1 MTTDSLMYDA
11 RARLAAGDLAGAA
24 ELVRAAADAWH
35 EAGDAAEEARCLRL
49 AAALAR
55 HAGRRDEA
63 VTLAGRAVDVVADLA
78 APAPRAAVEQEYAA
92 ALLAAGRPDD
102 ALVAFR
108 RAAATSATPALSLVD
123 GVAELQ
129 AAGQVELAERL
140 ADELTERLAV
150 DVESAESHEAASR
163 LALLAS
169 ARALDRKDPVA
180 AREHAERAR
189 AEALAGRSATGYVA
203 AAVALAALADA
214 TGDRL
219 GAYASLA
226 VGWATLR
233 DLVGADGARAAFRPS
248 LLELRRRWGTAGF
261 AEAKAAY
268 EAGVRRG

>member
-1 MTTDSLMYDA
+1 VTMESLMHDA
-11 RARLAAGDLAGAA
+11 RARLAEGDLAGAA
-24 ELVRAAADAWH
+24 QLVRAAADAWH

-55 HAGRRDEA
+55 HAGRADEA
-63 VTLAGRAVDVVADLA
+63 VGLAGRAVATVAEPGE
-78 APAPRAAVEQEYAA
+78 PAEAGVEKEYAA

-102 ALVAFR
+102 ALAAYR

-129 AAGQVELAERL
+129 AAGQADLAERL
-140 ADELTERLAV
+140 ADELTERLAAEV
-150 DVESAESHEAASR
+150 DSAESHEAASR

-169 ARALDRKDPVA
+169 ARALDRRDPVA
-180 AREHAERAR
+180 ARAHAERAR

-233 DLVGADGARAAFRPS
+233 DLVGADGARAAFQPH
-248 LLELRRRWGTAGF
+248 LVTLRSRWGPAAF
-261 AEAKAAY
+261 ARVKAAY
-268 EAGVRRG
+268 EATVPRA

>member
-1 MTTDSLMYDA
+1 MYDA

-35 EAGDAAEEARCLRL
+35 EAGDTAEEARCLRL

-63 VTLAGRAVDVVADLA
+63 VSLAGRAVDQLADVADDV
-78 APAPRAAVEQEYAA
+78 PGAAVEQEYAA

-102 ALVAFR
+102 ALSAFR
-108 RAAATSATPALSLVD
+108 RAAASSATPALSLVD

-129 AAGQVELAERL
+129 AAGQTELAERL
-140 ADELTERLAV
+140 ADELTERLAAEV
-150 DVESAESHEAASR
+150 DSAESHEAASR

-169 ARALDRKDPVA
+169 ARALDRKDPVT
-180 AREHAERAR
+180 ARAHAERAR
-189 AEALAGRSATGYVA
+189 AEALAGRCATGYVA
-203 AAVALAALADA
+203 SAIALAALADA

-233 DLVGADGARAAFRPS
+233 DLVGADGAREAFQPHLVGLRSRWGPAAFARV
-248 LLELRRRWGTAGF
+248 
-261 AEAKAAY
+261 KAAY
-268 EAGVRRG
+268 EATVPRA